1 VRSAETAQ
9 AGRHRQQF
17 RGSRRR
23 QIGLATSIT
32 STHTACPSSPG
43 EAHAFHQSMPDYS
56 PTPLISVPE
65 LATELGIGR
74 LLVKDESSR
83 LGLQAFKVLGVSW
96 ACRSCA

>member
-1 VRSAETAQ
+1 
-9 AGRHRQQF
+9 
-17 RGSRRR
+17 
-23 QIGLATSIT
+23 
-32 STHTACPSSPG
+32 
-43 EAHAFHQSMPDYS
+43 MPDYP